1 MMNYQPI
8 FDRLWADY
16 TSQNPSALAVYKLFV
31 SHGET
36 VNNDH
41 IAFRTFNH
49 PKLGIDVLAVPFIKA
64 GFQEMGTYHFEEKK
78 LFAKHFHHPNFP
90 ESPRVFISELLVEK
104 LSTETQNIINGIY
117 NAIDFD
123 KIDANELYLAG
134 NIWGTPS
141 FETYNKLREESEYA
155 AWLYVYGYRAN
166 HFTVDVNSLKKFPT
180 LESVNQL
187 LKDNGFMLNTSGGE
201 IKGTPEELLQQSSTM
216 ADFIEVKFKE
226 GAYKIPACYYE
237 FARRFPDASGKL
249 YGGFIAKSADKIFE
263 STNFY
268 QKPE

>member
-1 MMNYQPI
+1 MIYQQI
-8 FDRLWADY
+8 FDKLWADY
-16 TSQNPSALAVYKLFV
+16 SGQNRSSLAVYNLFT

-49 PKLGIDVLAVPFIKA
+49 PKLGIDVLAVPFVKA
-64 GFQEMGTYHFEEKK
+64 GFIEMGTYHFEEKK

-104 LSTETQNIINGIY
+104 LSEETQSIIHDIY
-117 NAIDFD
+117 AKIDFE
-123 KIDANELYLAG
+123 KVDANELYLSH
-134 NIWGTPS
+134 NIWGKPS
-141 FETYNKLREESEYA
+141 FETYNKLRTESEYA

-166 HFTVDVNSLKKFPT
+166 HFTVDVSSLKNFPT

-187 LKDNGFMLNTSGGE
+187 LKDSGFVLNSSGGE

-216 ADFIEVKFKE
+216 ADIIEVDFIEGPQQV
-226 GAYKIPACYYE
+226 PACYYE
-237 FARRFPDASGKL
+237 FARRFPDANGNL

-268 QKPE
+268 KQ